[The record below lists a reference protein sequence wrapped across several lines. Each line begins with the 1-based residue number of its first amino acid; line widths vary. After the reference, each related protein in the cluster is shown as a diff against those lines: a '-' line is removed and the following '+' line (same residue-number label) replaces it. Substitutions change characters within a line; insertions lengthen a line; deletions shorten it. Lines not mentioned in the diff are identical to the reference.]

1 MSPRPVPKSVASG
14 GAMSL
19 RQILKS
25 IVFGFGAGEWISASR
40 RRAIQINTFLGG
52 MLLGVLVALFVM
64 RLPEGA
70 LDAVAIGFVVAIAL
84 VITVMYVVHDTIM
97 VKELI
102 EKRRVQADIDLARQI
117 QLRLLPSQLPELPGY
132 SVDIFHEAA
141 RSVGGDAYD
150 VLRLDHDHVFLT
162 VADVSGK
169 GAAAA
174 VLMSGVLA
182 RMRALARISMPL
194 SELTTRLSAA
204 LDQETEPFHY
214 AAVSIVVLEVSTG
227 VMRYV
232 NAGNQPPTVIRP
244 DGSRLDLKAGGIPVG
259 MMPNAKYTSG
269 QAFLGRGD
277 ILVLT
282 TDGVLDADDTGAALL
297 TEDELADFVK
307 RDAGRLDGVRAE
319 VRRRTTGAQFD
330 DITVLAVRRDA

>member
-1 MSPRPVPKSVASG
+1 MSPRPAPKGVPSSG
-14 GAMSL
+14 AVSL

-25 IVFGFGAGEWISASR
+25 IVFGFGAGEWISTAR

-52 MLLGVLVALFVM
+52 VFLGGLIALFVR

-70 LDAVAIGFVVAIAL
+70 LDATGVGVIAAIAL
-84 VITVMYVVHDTIM
+84 VITIMYVVHDTIM
-97 VKELI
+97 VKELV
-102 EKRRVQADIDLARQI
+102 EKRQVQSDIDLARQI
-117 QLRLLPSQLPELPGY
+117 QLRLLPSQLPALDDY
-132 SVDIFHEAA
+132 SIDVYHEAA

-150 VLRLDHDHVFLT
+150 VLRLDDDHVFLT

-182 RMRALARISMPL
+182 RMRALARTGMPL
-194 SELTTRLSAA
+194 NELTARLSAA

-214 AAVSIVVLEVSTG
+214 AAVSIVVLEISTG

-232 NAGNQPPTVIRP
+232 NAGNQPPMVIRT

-259 MMPNAKYTSG
+259 MMPDVKYTSG
-269 QAFLGRGD
+269 QAFLGHGD
-277 ILVLT
+277 CLVLT
-282 TDGVLDADDTGAALL
+282 TDGVLDADDTGASLL
-297 TEDELADFVK
+297 TEDELAEFVK
-307 RDAGRLDGVRAE
+307 EDRGSLDGVRRE
-319 VRRRTTGAQFD
+319 VRRRSPEGQFD